1 MYTFNTPIFEIA
13 PYATLSIL
21 LLMVCSTAY
30 LRHAILNYI
39 QKKFPQ
45 FFAEF
50 KLHEEKQEETST
62 LSLYRYITS
71 NSFQQ
76 TNDPVFIGMCRRY
89 MRWGQLFILFFVVAA
104 IVDIGF
110 IFHAF

>member
-1 MYTFNTPIFEIA
+1 MHTFNTPIFEVA
-13 PYATLSIL
+13 PYATFGIL

-30 LRHAILNYI
+30 LRRLILNYT
-39 QKKFPQ
+39 QKKLPQ
-45 FFAEF
+45 CFNEF
-50 KLHEEKQEETST
+50 KLYEEDQDETST

-71 NSFQQ
+71 NRFQQ
-76 TNDPVFIGMCRRY
+76 TNDPVFIGMCQRY

-110 IFHAF
+110 IFHVL